1 MDPIG
6 GARHEDEDVRRQLPG
21 HAHQAK
27 DEGQHDDVD
36 SGENE
41 LSWNDK
47 SPLLYLKYIF
57 THIPLAIFDKFS
69 GFYDHLTWGA

>member
-41 LSWNDK
+41 LS
-47 SPLLYLKYIF
+47 
-57 THIPLAIFDKFS
+57 
-69 GFYDHLTWGA
+69 